1 MPKRLPDTGA
11 EPSRPASSGPLA
23 TRTFT
28 VRDFVEIVRSGSI
41 PSPGEEYLK
50 AVEEGIAFWNRPE
63 VPKDPRAG

>member
-1 MPKRLPDTGA
+1 MPKRLPNSGA
-11 EPSRPASSGPLA
+11 GPSRPASSGPPG

-28 VRDFVEIVRSGSI
+28 VRDFVEIVPI

-63 VPKDPRAG
+63 VPKDPRAR